1 MNLRKFLLA
10 LSVLF
15 TPFTFAK
22 SRLRS
27 RGRRPQSISAQALP
41 DYRARE
47 IFRRRA
53 PFLVEARG
61 NAVRINKDG
70 TFTRDADA
78 REYAPDGKW
87 KILNNHVKLRW
98 NNGEEYDYPVAFAGS
113 SPVIAGHRANR
124 RGTFEIDLN
133 QQ

>member
-1 MNLRKFLLA
+1 MTRFRKILLA

-15 TPFTFAK
+15 TPFTFANNTP
-22 SRLRS
+22 RG

-70 TFTRDADA
+70 TFSRDAEA

-87 KILNNHVKLRW
+87 KISKQPRQIALEQRRGVRLPGRLR
-98 NNGEEYDYPVAFAGS
+98 GLG
-113 SPVIAGHRANR
+113 AGHRGPQGQPPR
-124 RGTFEIDLN
+124 HLRD
-133 QQ
+133 

>member
-1 MNLRKFLLA
+1 MMNLRRILLA
-10 LSVLF
+10 VSVLF

-27 RGRRPQSISAQALP
+27 RGRRPQSVSSQVLP

-61 NAVRINKDG
+61 NSVRINKDG

-98 NNGEEYDYPVAFAGS
+98 NSGEEYDYPVAFAGS
-113 SPVIAGHRANR
+113 APVIAGQRANR
-124 RGTFEIDLN
+124 RGTFEIDGR
-133 QQ
+133 Q